1 MRLSKFRLSSPPIAE
16 VLNSAPTPVLAL
28 DDLTK
33 HFKTGTGVLA
43 AVSNVSLEIA
53 PGELTALMGP
63 SGSGKTT
70 LLEIMGAILRPTRGR
85 VAICGREV
93 GTLSEAERSAIRL
106 AHVGFVFQ
114 SYNLFPTLTARQ
126 NVEIALDLRGIK
138 GRARRIE
145 AEDLLD
151 QVELNDKANTYP
163 ADLSGGQKQRVA
175 IARALAGSP
184 SVILADEPTAALD
197 SMSGRRITKLF
208 RGLARTGQRSVVIV
222 THDSRIADF
231 ADRVLQMEDGRIV
244 ADQPRHRSVA
254 PTSPARLTSIPLSLI
269 QSGSTP

>member
-1 MRLSKFRLSSPPIAE
+1 VRLSKFRLSSPPTAE
-16 VLNSAPTPVLAL
+16 LLNPASTPVLAL

-93 GTLSEAERSAIRL
+93 STLSEAERSAIRL

-114 SYNLFPTLTARQ
+114 SYHLFPTLTARQ
-126 NVEIALDLRGIK
+126 NVEVALDLRGIK
-138 GRARRIE
+138 GRTRRIE

-254 PTSPARLTSIPLSLI
+254 PTSPARLTSIPVSLI
-269 QSGSTP
+269 QSGST